1 MVIHFSWL
9 PPEINSGRIYS
20 GAGSGPLYG
29 AATAWQRLAQDLQ
42 ASASSFDSVVTG
54 LVNGSWSGPASV
66 AMAAAA
72 TPFVAWLSAAAE
84 QAQLASGQ
92 VQAAAAA
99 FEAALSATVH
109 PAAVTANR
117 ASFMSLVATNFLGQN
132 TPAIATFESSYAEMW
147 AQDVAAMITYHANS
161 VSIAASLTPFSA
173 PPAQLTGLAA
183 QAGAAVAPPWFPTDI
198 LTVFAP
204 LAGLFSVVDDV
215 PVSSMLSMA
224 QFALYPAS
232 MMMSPLM
239 MALQGA
245 RGATTGLGG
254 AAAGLTGTGI
264 AMGGPQF
271 ASSSLAG
278 AGSGGLAGGGLA
290 GGAMSARLGQANL
303 VGPMS
308 VPQSWQGSL
317 PAGLT
322 SSGVS
327 GLGSSATPV
336 GQAMAAA
343 EGMPMIPPPMPM
355 GSSAASA
362 APLAAVGAR
371 GGAGTAPSA
380 VAQPSVIP
388 RVGVG

>member
-1 MVIHFSWL
+1 MVIGFSWL
-9 PPEINSGRIYS
+9 PPEINSGRMYS
-20 GAGSGPLYG
+20 GAGSGSLYG
-29 AATAWQRLAQDLQ
+29 AAAAWQRLAQDLQ
-42 ASASSFDSVVTG
+42 ASASSFDSVVSG
-54 LVNGSWSGPASV
+54 LVVGSWSGPASV

-72 TPFVAWLSAAAE
+72 TPFVAWLNAAAE

-92 VQAAAAA
+92 VVAAAAA

-109 PAAVTANR
+109 PATVAANR
-117 ASFMSLVATNFLGQN
+117 ASLVSLVATNFLGQN
-132 TPAIATFESSYAEMW
+132 TPAIAANEGSYEEMW
-147 AQDVAAMITYHANS
+147 AQDVAAMIGYHANS
-161 VSIAASLTPFSA
+161 VSMAASLTPFSA
-173 PPAQLTGLAA
+173 PPAPLTGLAA
-183 QAGAAVAPPWFPTDI
+183 PAGAAVQPWLPTNI

-204 LAGLFSVVDDV
+204 LAGLVSVVDEV

-245 RGATTGLGG
+245 RGATSGLGG
-254 AAAGLTGTGI
+254 AAAGLAGSEIG
-264 AMGGPQF
+264 MGGPQF
-271 ASSSLAG
+271 ATPALAG
-278 AGSGGLAGGGLA
+278 VGSSGLAGSGLGGGT
-290 GGAMSARLGQANL
+290 MSGSLGQANL

-308 VPQSWQGSL
+308 VPQSWPGSL

-327 GLGSSATPV
+327 GLASSAAPASE
-336 GQAMAAA
+336 GMAAA
-343 EGMPMIPPPMPM
+343 EGMPMIPPMPM
-355 GSSAASA
+355 GSSAAAATSA
-362 APLAAVGAR
+362 GVGVR

-388 RVGVG
+388 RAGVG

>member
-1 MVIHFSWL
+1 MILNFSWL
-9 PPEINSGRIYS
+9 PPEINSGRMYS
-20 GAGSGPLYG
+20 GAGSGSLYG
-29 AATAWQRLAQDLQ
+29 AATAWRRLAQDLQ

-72 TPFVAWLSAAAE
+72 TPFVAWLNAAAE

-109 PAAVTANR
+109 PAVVTGNR
-117 ASFMSLVATNFLGQN
+117 TSFLSLVATNFLGQN
-132 TPAIATFESSYAEMW
+132 TPAIAANEGAYAEMW
-147 AQDVAAMITYHANS
+147 AQDVAAMIAYHSNS
-161 VSIAASLTPFSA
+161 VSMAASFTPFSA
-173 PPAQLTGLAA
+173 PPVQLTGLAT
-183 QAGAAVAPPWFPTDI
+183 QAGAAVQPWLPTDI

-204 LAGLFSVVDDV
+204 LAGLFSAVDDV
-215 PVSSMLSMA
+215 PFSSMLSLA

-245 RGATTGLGG
+245 RGAAAGLGG
-254 AAAGLTGTGI
+254 ATAGLTGTEI
-264 AMGGPQF
+264 AMGGPQL
-271 ASSSLAG
+271 ATPALAG
-278 AGSGGLAGGGLA
+278 AGSGGIA
-290 GGAMSARLGQANL
+290 GGAMSASLGQANF

-317 PAGLT
+317 PAGLA

-327 GLGSSATPV
+327 GLASSAAPV
-336 GQAMAAA
+336 GEATAAA
-343 EGMPMIPPPMPM
+343 EGMPMIPPMPM
-355 GSSAASA
+355 GSSAASTT
-362 APLAAVGAR
+362 PQAAVGTR
-371 GGAGTAPSA
+371 GGAGTAPPA

-388 RVGVG
+388 RAGVG